1 MNSNPFIPRQK
12 ICSDLLAKKT
22 PEVFQKRL
30 WVH

>member
-1 MNSNPFIPRQK
+1 MNSNPFILPQK

-22 PEVFQKRL
+22 LEVSQKRL